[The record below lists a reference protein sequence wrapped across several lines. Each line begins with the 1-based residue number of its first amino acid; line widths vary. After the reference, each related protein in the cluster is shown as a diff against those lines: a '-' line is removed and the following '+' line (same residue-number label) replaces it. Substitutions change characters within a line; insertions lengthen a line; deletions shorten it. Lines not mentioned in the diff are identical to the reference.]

1 VLRLLSIA
9 IQTYLFKKIMNKLK
23 KLLLNWEDTPKQ
35 NKKIDSFFKIES
47 LKIKTKKM
55 INKNLNK
62 TIDLR
67 AIIEKEK
74 NEALIKK

>member
-9 IQTYLFKKIMNKLK
+9 IQTYLFKKIMNKLE
-23 KLLLNWEDTPKQ
+23 KLLLNWEDAPNQ

-55 INKNLNK
+55 TNKNLNK

-67 AIIEKEK
+67 AIIENEK

>member
-1 VLRLLSIA
+1 
-9 IQTYLFKKIMNKLK
+9 MNKLK
-23 KLLLNWEDTPKQ
+23 KLLLNWEDTPNQ
-35 NKKIDSFFKIES
+35 NKKIDSFLKIES
-47 LKIKTKKM
+47 LKIKTKDM

-74 NEALIKK
+74 NENLIKR

>member
-1 VLRLLSIA
+1 
-9 IQTYLFKKIMNKLK
+9 MNKLE
-23 KLLLNWEDTPKQ
+23 KLLIDWEDTPKQ

-47 LKIKTKKM
+47 LKIKTKEM

-67 AIIEKEK
+67 AIIENEK

>member
-1 VLRLLSIA
+1 
-9 IQTYLFKKIMNKLK
+9 MNKLE
-23 KLLLNWEDTPKQ
+23 KLLIDWEDTPKQ

-47 LKIKTKKM
+47 LKIKTKDM

-74 NEALIKK
+74 NEDLIKK